1 MFWWL
6 TVSHWAILAQ
16 AIPTGH
22 MWPPAATATIDG
34 VVQVYSVPSQ
44 VWDAFCSAVGDPGSD
59 LRILASLPA
68 SMVSEAATLC
78 RLGDGRGFTP
88 VEATQVGL
96 VYRARHQVVHVALKR
111 PQPWEPTSQQSSS
124 ARDISLWATATSGQE
139 GKMKLFQVAESSK
152 AEYCTRYDS
161 KVGGQKIRR

>member
-1 MFWWL
+1 MFWWW
-6 TVSHWAILAQ
+6 TASHWAILAQ

-78 RLGDGRGFTP
+78 RLGMAGVLLQWKQHRWGWCTVP
-88 VEATQVGL
+88 
-96 VYRARHQVVHVALKR
+96 
-111 PQPWEPTSQQSSS
+111 
-124 ARDISLWATATSGQE
+124 DIKW
-139 GKMKLFQVAESSK
+139 
-152 AEYCTRYDS
+152 CT
-161 KVGGQKIRR
+161 